1 MHDLDAGRIFWKEW
15 RAQRSFWL
23 ALIGM
28 SVGLDVLLTFVT
40 IWNQLSTASQLGA
53 YNYVAI
59 VLACS
64 FATGSA
70 AIAFAGEIEGKTYG
84 LLQRLPLRT
93 RDLFIG
99 KFALST
105 VGSYLLLLVA
115 WVAGQVILSHAS
127 PGSIHERPT
136 DISEE
141 WQWFSSMLLLPL
153 AFVVVG
159 GLVSVVFSEVLLTSL
174 IAGIATA
181 ILFGV
186 PAIRKNLEYQAFIIA
201 LVTVCDFFLVR
212 AGCTTPVRSDRAYSL
227 ASRGRGA
234 RASYQVR
241 RRMTAVESMRSAV
254 AWQRGASSLIWK
266 ELRQAAPFCLK
277 LWVVGLITVLLAR
290 ISNNLKRL
298 DDNWVAIIGLTL
310 VAVAPLLVGVAA
322 VRAERREGAFRLL
335 ADHGVSPH
343 GVTICK
349 HLVWLLLSLTVFGI
363 LLFIDRDLLASQR
376 VPSRTASLWDVAAE
390 VASTNSLDH
399 FTGLRDVGLAAPL
412 GTAAFFVVLLYAMGY
427 FAAILIPGSVAAF
440 FVSAIA
446 LLGLVFMLG
455 ARSISR
461 HPLLVDSRSHS
472 GHLPRRCLGAHA
484 RLAGRTKH
492 TASVGQSGRV
502 CRGPDSG
509 DVRRH
514 CHFSHHGNTG
524 DGRPGIGSRGGLGD
538 DCGRGAN
545 RGFLPLYGRDAGD
558 ERPAA
563 MGGPRPR
570 PRRHA
575 DTPGWLAICH
585 ATREGVG
592 RTERGCGEVALEASE
607 LAGKSAGTSR
617 ASEARDP
624 NLPVSNS
631 DQFVWLSQLLL
642 YNARKLE
649 ADGHLDEALA
659 CYVAAARLTHKPDF
673 SLAWID
679 QWAMNIDQTG
689 ARIKRAIREFEALQP
704 SPPRFRARF
713 CGTGAET
720 GYCSVRPSGTARK
733 PTRTSEASRS
743 CGGSAGSFPGRSSG
757 SNGSRMPFGPEI
769 WNRPNRSSANWTRRA
784 S

>member
-1 MHDLDAGRIFWKEW
+1 
-15 RAQRSFWL
+15 
-23 ALIGM
+23 
-28 SVGLDVLLTFVT
+28 
-40 IWNQLSTASQLGA
+40 
-53 YNYVAI
+53 
-59 VLACS
+59 
-64 FATGSA
+64 
-70 AIAFAGEIEGKTYG
+70 
-84 LLQRLPLRT
+84 
-93 RDLFIG
+93 
-99 KFALST
+99 
-105 VGSYLLLLVA
+105 
-115 WVAGQVILSHAS
+115 
-127 PGSIHERPT
+127 
-136 DISEE
+136 
-141 WQWFSSMLLLPL
+141 
-153 AFVVVG
+153 
-159 GLVSVVFSEVLLTSL
+159 
-174 IAGIATA
+174 
-181 ILFGV
+181 
-186 PAIRKNLEYQAFIIA
+186 
-201 LVTVCDFFLVR
+201 
-212 AGCTTPVRSDRAYSL
+212 
-227 ASRGRGA
+227 
-234 RASYQVR
+234 
-241 RRMTAVESMRSAV
+241 MTAVESMRSAV

-376 VPSRTASLWDVAAE
+376 VPSRTASL
-390 VASTNSLDH
+390 
-399 FTGLRDVGLAAPL
+399 RDVGLAAPL

-446 LLGLVFMLG
+446 LLGLVLCWGSFYFSASPSGGQSEPFRSFASPLLG
-455 ARSISR
+455 A
-461 HPLLVDSRSHS
+461 
-472 GHLPRRCLGAHA
+472 LP

-492 TASVGQSGRV
+492 TASVGESGRV

-514 CHFSHHGNTG
+514 CHLSHHGNTG

-592 RTERGCGEVALEASE
+592 RTECGCGEVGARSQRACRQVGRNVAGERGSRSE
-607 LAGKSAGTSR
+607 SAGF
-617 ASEARDP
+617 
-624 NLPVSNS
+624 
-631 DQFVWLSQLLL
+631 QFRPIRV
-642 YNARKLE
+642 AF
-649 ADGHLDEALA
+649 A
-659 CYVAAARLTHKPDF
+659 VAAL
-673 SLAWID
+673 
-679 QWAMNIDQTG
+679 
-689 ARIKRAIREFEALQP
+689 
-704 SPPRFRARF
+704 
-713 CGTGAET
+713 
-720 GYCSVRPSGTARK
+720 
-733 PTRTSEASRS
+733 
-743 CGGSAGSFPGRSSG
+743 
-757 SNGSRMPFGPEI
+757 
-769 WNRPNRSSANWTRRA
+769 
-784 S
+784 